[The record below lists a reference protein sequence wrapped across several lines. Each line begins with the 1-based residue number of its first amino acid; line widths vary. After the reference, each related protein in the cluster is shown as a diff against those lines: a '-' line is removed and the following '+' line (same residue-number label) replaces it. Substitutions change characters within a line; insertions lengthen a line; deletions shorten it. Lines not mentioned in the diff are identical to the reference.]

1 MAEQYPTLAG
11 GQRLTASLLRSMLPQ
26 WARRTSDLGR
36 SATTT
41 PADDTQLTFTVEA
54 NAVYSCTGWIKYDGP
69 TAADFLC
76 AWTIPSGADGE
87 WYGWGVGH
95 SPVIAFSNTGVA
107 QLDTASSRGY
117 PIRAESMDLITNQR
131 SVGCLGVGSIL
142 VVQLAVTLRVGA
154 NGGTFAL
161 KWSQQTSDATA
172 VTVYT
177 DSILRLDRIA

>member
-1 MAEQYPTLAG
+1 MAEQYPTLAA

-26 WARRTSDLGR
+26 WGRKTSDTAR
-36 SATTT
+36 SASTT
-41 PADDTQLTFTVEA
+41 PTDDPHLTFTVEA
-54 NAVYSCTGWIKYDGP
+54 NAVYQCQGWIKYDGP
-69 TAADFLC
+69 TAADLLIS
-76 AWTIPSGADGE
+76 WTLPSGADGE
-87 WYGWGVGH
+87 WYGWGAGH

-131 SVGCLGVGSIL
+131 SVGCLGVGSY
-142 VVQLAVTLRVGA
+142 LAVLMSVTLRTGA
-154 NGGTFAL
+154 NGGTFAM

>member
-1 MAEQYPTLAG
+1 
-11 GQRLTASLLRSMLPQ
+11 MLPQ
-26 WARRTSDLGR
+26 WARKTSDTSR
-36 SATTT
+36 AATTT
-41 PADDTQLTFTVEA
+41 PADDPHLTWTVDA
-54 NAVYSCTGWIKYDGP
+54 NAVYQCTGWIKYDGP
-69 TAADFLC
+69 TAADLLVT
-76 AWTIPSGADGE
+76 WTIPSGADGE

-117 PIRAESMDLITNQR
+117 PIRAESLDIILNQR

-142 VVQLAVTLRVGA
+142 VVQIGLTLRVGST
-154 NGGTFAL
+154 GGTFAL

-177 DSILRLDRIA
+177 DSALRLDRIA